1 MEQLYE
7 VREIKNGLWYIN
19 EGQLDAMYIVQGSK
33 RGLVIDTGT
42 GVGDFKKLIESFL
55 VTPYDVV
62 LTHGHVDHAGGAGQF
77 KRVYL
82 HEGDLQMVQD
92 ITLSDREQYVR
103 QMYEVN
109 ASTVTVSGI
118 VSVQKQADLPE
129 FICIQEDYIFDLGD
143 KKIKVV
149 ECPGHTQGSI
159 MLIDEENRLFFTGD
173 NVNDTELICAPGE
186 NRLSVLKKWYDCAS
200 SVLEKMKNDEIC
212 FGGHNMFTVSQAE
225 DTLTCGYKLMTGE
238 IKTEKT
244 VLHIFRG
251 NFAKYKNAV
260 ITIDEKLEMM

>member
-42 GVGDFKKLIESFL
+42 GVGDLKKLIESFL

-92 ITLSDREQYVR
+92 ITLSDREQCVR

-109 ASTVTVSGI
+109 ASTVTVSDI

-159 MLIDEENRLFFTGD
+159 
-173 NVNDTELICAPGE
+173 
-186 NRLSVLKKWYDCAS
+186 
-200 SVLEKMKNDEIC
+200 
-212 FGGHNMFTVSQAE
+212 MFTVSQAE